1 MKHKNK
7 ALMATA
13 TAVVMCAW
21 MATGCG
27 DEETGGGGGIPMT
40 KSSNASGQAA
50 STAQPVTITFE
61 ESMPGKLGTEL
72 QKLTN
77 EFEKQNPNIHVQLIF
92 NGSYSTLEQKLTA
105 AIASNTE
112 PTVAQVEETWET
124 NYVQNGL
131 IEPLDSV
138 IPKSTQNDLIPI
150 WRQDSTYNGKLM
162 SVPFNKSAYVLYYNV
177 DDLKKAGISSPPKTW
192 TELEQDAI
200 KIQKKEGIPGLGLQG
215 NYYTFEMLLKQ
226 AGGQILN
233 ASNTKAAFDSS
244 AGLAAL
250 HFMKRLVD
258 EHAAKVIGANEYLS
272 DGFNTNEYA
281 MDLDTVA
288 AMSFINNSNLHWK
301 VAPLP
306 KGVTYAVPT
315 AGLNLVIF
323 NAATSAQKAAAAK
336 YLNFLISVPSTI
348 EWAEQTGYLPVRQ
361 SALTNSA
368 WTSFIKTHPNQGV
381 APNELKYAY
390 FSPRLASLYSAEQEM
405 TTQIGNML
413 AGRQTPQVTLQNM
426 ANITNQALA
435 QGNS

>member
-1 MKHKNK
+1 MTRKGK

-162 SVPFNKSAYVLYYNV
+162 SVPFNKSA
-177 DDLKKAGISSPPKTW
+177 
-192 TELEQDAI
+192 
-200 KIQKKEGIPGLGLQG
+200 
-215 NYYTFEMLLKQ
+215 
-226 AGGQILN
+226 
-233 ASNTKAAFDSS
+233 
-244 AGLAAL
+244 
-250 HFMKRLVD
+250 
-258 EHAAKVIGANEYLS
+258 
-272 DGFNTNEYA
+272 
-281 MDLDTVA
+281 
-288 AMSFINNSNLHWK
+288 
-301 VAPLP
+301 
-306 KGVTYAVPT
+306 
-315 AGLNLVIF
+315 
-323 NAATSAQKAAAAK
+323 
-336 YLNFLISVPSTI
+336 
-348 EWAEQTGYLPVRQ
+348 
-361 SALTNSA
+361 
-368 WTSFIKTHPNQGV
+368 
-381 APNELKYAY
+381 
-390 FSPRLASLYSAEQEM
+390 
-405 TTQIGNML
+405 
-413 AGRQTPQVTLQNM
+413 
-426 ANITNQALA
+426 
-435 QGNS
+435 

>member
-1 MKHKNK
+1 
-7 ALMATA
+7 
-13 TAVVMCAW
+13 
-21 MATGCG
+21 
-27 DEETGGGGGIPMT
+27 
-40 KSSNASGQAA
+40 
-50 STAQPVTITFE
+50 
-61 ESMPGKLGTEL
+61 
-72 QKLTN
+72 
-77 EFEKQNPNIHVQLIF
+77 
-92 NGSYSTLEQKLTA
+92 
-105 AIASNTE
+105 
-112 PTVAQVEETWET
+112 
-124 NYVQNGL
+124 
-131 IEPLDSV
+131 
-138 IPKSTQNDLIPI
+138 
-150 WRQDSTYNGKLM
+150 
-162 SVPFNKSAYVLYYNV
+162 
-177 DDLKKAGISSPPKTW
+177 
-192 TELEQDAI
+192 
-200 KIQKKEGIPGLGLQG
+200 GIPGLGLQG

-250 HFMKRLVD
+250 NFMKRLVD
-258 EHAAKVIGANEYLS
+258 ERAAKVIGANEYLS

-288 AMSFINNSNLHWK
+288 AMSFINNPNLHWK

-361 SALTNSA
+361 SALTNPA

>member
-1 MKHKNK
+1 
-7 ALMATA
+7 
-13 TAVVMCAW
+13 
-21 MATGCG
+21 
-27 DEETGGGGGIPMT
+27 
-40 KSSNASGQAA
+40 
-50 STAQPVTITFE
+50 
-61 ESMPGKLGTEL
+61 MPGKLGKEL
-72 QKLTN
+72 QKLTD

-105 AIASNTE
+105 AISSGTE

-131 IEPLDSV
+131 IEPLDAV

-150 WRQDSTYNGKLM
+150 WRADSTYHGKLM

-192 TELEQDAI
+192 SELEQDALQI
-200 KIQKKEGIPGLGLQG
+200 EKKEGIPGLGLQG

-233 ASNTKAAFDSS
+233 ASNTKAAFNSS

-250 HFMKRLVD
+250 NFMKRLVD
-258 EHAAKVIGANEYLS
+258 EHAAKLVGANEYLS

-288 AMSFINNSNLHWK
+288 AMSFITNPNTHYK

-323 NAATSAQKAAAAK
+323 NSASAAQKAAAAK

-361 SALTNSA
+361 SALTNPS
-368 WTSFIKTHPNQGV
+368 WTSYIKAHPNQGV
-381 APNELKYAY
+381 APNELQYAY
-390 FSPRLASLYSAEQEM
+390 FSPRIASLYSAEQEM
-405 TTQIGNML
+405 STQIGNML

-426 ANITNQALA
+426 VNLTNQALA
-435 QGNS
+435 QNNS